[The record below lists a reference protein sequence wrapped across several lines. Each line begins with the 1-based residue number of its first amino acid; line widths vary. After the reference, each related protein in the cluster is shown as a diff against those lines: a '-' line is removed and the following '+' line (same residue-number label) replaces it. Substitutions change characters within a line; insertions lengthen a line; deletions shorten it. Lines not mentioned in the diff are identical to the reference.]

1 MFSADRIQQL
11 IEANLPQSR
20 AIVLDP
26 ANDGHHFQ
34 AQVVSPAFVGKT
46 PIQQHRLVYAA
57 LGDHMREDIHALQL
71 RTFTPDQWPHGG
83 SSEAP

>member
-1 MFSADRIQQL
+1 MFSAPRIQQIL
-11 IEANLPQSR
+11 EAKLPDCI

-34 AQVVSPAFVGKT
+34 AEVTTPAFEGKSR
-46 PIQQHRLVYAA
+46 IEQHQLVYGA

-71 RTFTPDQWPHGG
+71 KTYTPARWPHPPR
-83 SSEAP
+83 A